1 MRMLPPAIT
10 IALQRHLIPAWP
22 KQISKASKF
31 IFLLPKITNT
41 FTVETFTKVSFHQHE
56 LTVKISHAEELI
68 YGSYE
73 NNNI

>member
-1 MRMLPPAIT
+1 M
-10 IALQRHLIPAWP
+10 
-22 KQISKASKF
+22 
-31 IFLLPKITNT
+31 
-41 FTVETFTKVSFHQHE
+41 VETFTKVSFHQHE